1 VVVEPLLYATFDS
14 PIGELLVLG
23 DGRAVRGLYMQ
34 EGRQG
39 LAVQPGWIRDD
50 EPFAAARAQL
60 GEYFDGRRAAFD
72 LSLELVGTPFQ
83 RRVWRALQEIPYGET
98 VTYGQLARRL
108 GRTAASRAVG
118 AANGQN
124 PISVVVPC
132 HRVVGADGTLTGY
145 GGGLERKRFLLDLE
159 ADKRPPMS
167 KTYTLLG
174 ADRRPYESA
183 RPGEL
188 GGHRRSKG
196 YGRLDCPAALRWIA
210 KGHYVAHRVF
220 FADEDTAIA
229 AGYRPCAVCLPERYR
244 EWKEARGATARRR

>member
-1 VVVEPLLYATFDS
+1 VAVDTLRYTSIDS
-14 PIGELLVLG
+14 PIGELLLLG
-23 DGRAVRGLYMQ
+23 DGRALRGLYMQ
-34 EGRQG
+34 EGQTG
-39 LAVQPGWIRDD
+39 LAVQPEWIRDD
-50 EPFAAARAQL
+50 ERFTETRAQL

-72 LSLELVGTPFQ
+72 LSLELAGTPFQ
-83 RRVWRALQEIPYGET
+83 RRVWRALLEIPYGET
-98 VTYGQLARRL
+98 VSYGQLARRL
-108 GRTAASRAVG
+108 GRLAASRAVG

-132 HRVVGADGTLTGY
+132 HRVVGSDGALTGY

-159 ADKRPPMS
+159 AVERPPAP

-220 FADEDTAIA
+220 FADEETAIA